1 MDTRL
6 KSSSHISIYK
16 GEEQLNETVP
26 RFFAI
31 SSVSFLKV
39 DLRTKMCYKPK
50 YSKLYFGITYVCE
63 QSLWIIP
70 EQFFP
75 IFTLTA
81 MTERKY
87 PYD

>member
-50 YSKLYFGITYVCE
+50 YSKLYFGITYVAKYYRRYK
-63 QSLWIIP
+63 IIT
-70 EQFFP
+70 FV
-75 IFTLTA
+75 
-81 MTERKY
+81 
-87 PYD
+87 